1 MSELSLPSILV
12 LQVAPGRR
20 TVILTLIGLVRITRN
35 VRDVTGQH
43 AALDPICTRIFE
55 EHASSKRLLAHRPD
69 LMLALRCLEPGD
81 KLVVQKVR
89 FLAQNMINGIEV
101 LDELLN
107 HGIEVKVLEGSV
119 AGDHDIA
126 SDLLDQVREVTELR
140 RSILTERIKT
150 GQLAARKRGIITGR
164 PRISE
169 EKRRLILSLGNK
181 GEPQR
186 FIAQSAGVSLGT
198 VNNVLKL
205 KN

>member
-1 MSELSLPSILV
+1 M
-12 LQVAPGRR
+12 
-20 TVILTLIGLVRITRN
+20 TLIGLVRITSD
-35 VRDVTGQH
+35 VRDVMGQH

-55 EHASSKRLLAHRPD
+55 EHASRRRLPAHRPD
-69 LMLALRCLEPGD
+69 LLLALRCLVPGD

-101 LDELLN
+101 LEELLN
-107 HGIEVKVLEGSV
+107 QGIEVKVLEGSV

-140 RSILTERIKT
+140 RSILTERIKI
-150 GQLAARKRGIITGR
+150 GQLAARERGIITGR

-181 GEPQR
+181 GESQR
-186 FIAQSAGVSLGT
+186 SIAQSAGVSLGT
-198 VNNVLKL
+198 VHNVLRS
-205 KN
+205 KNLFES